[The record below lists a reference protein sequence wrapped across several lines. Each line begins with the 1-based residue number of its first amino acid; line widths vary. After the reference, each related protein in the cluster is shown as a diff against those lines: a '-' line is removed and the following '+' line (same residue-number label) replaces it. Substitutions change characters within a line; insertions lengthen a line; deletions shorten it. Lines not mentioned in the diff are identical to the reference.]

1 MRQASAIVAMALVS
15 LALAH
20 AGAQAQAP
28 PPFANPLYRQWVG
41 FAVGTSVT
49 LADQRWVVGQRGSRH
64 IATQQL
70 VSSSP
75 DEIVV
80 T

>member
-1 MRQASAIVAMALVS
+1 MRQASAIAAMALVS

-20 AGAQAQAP
+20 AGAHAQAP

-49 LADQRWVVGQRGSRH
+49 FADQRWVVGQRGSQH
-64 IATQQL
+64 VVTQQL